1 MHRIPRVLVLVVALT
16 VFFAPPAAAQ
26 SLFIAQGERAVEG
39 SLGWSVGPFS
49 NGLETHV
56 AGSLDGRWDVGF
68 AFNRYAADLG
78 GDDDTTFTEWS
89 PSVRYF
95 LFKEADDGTPVSFA
109 AHAALFQ
116 DNYDGGDE
124 AWYVIAGGQLF
135 KRLDLSDTLALY
147 PYVGFS
153 LAGESYSF
161 GGAGAE
167 RALYLTRQFG
177 VHATIPLGTDH
188 WLRVTAEEHAFRR
201 ETYRAARVAYV
212 RRF

>member
-1 MHRIPRVLVLVVALT
+1 MLRGSRVLCFVAALVFSTA
-16 VFFAPPAAAQ
+16 APATTQ
-26 SLFIAQGERAVEG
+26 SLFIGQGDRAVEG
-39 SLGWSVGPFS
+39 SIGWSVGPFS
-49 NGLETHV
+49 NGIETQV

-68 AFNRYAADLG
+68 AFNRYVADLG
-78 GDDDTTFTEWS
+78 GDDDTSFTEWS

-95 LFKEADDGTPVSFA
+95 LFKEADDGVPVSLA

-116 DNYDGGDE
+116 DNYESGDE
-124 AWYVIAGGQLF
+124 GWYVLAGGQLF
-135 KRLDLSDTLALY
+135 KRFDLAETLALY

-161 GGAGAE
+161 GGAAAE
-167 RALYLTRQFG
+167 RSLYLTRQFG
-177 VHATIPLGTDH
+177 VHAMIPVGTDA
-188 WLRVTAEEHAFRR
+188 WVRVTAEEHAFRR